1 MSARKACVA
10 YQAWPDMTPRSQA
23 PGAMPSA
30 RPPLILASL
39 YARFR
44 ITRWSN
50 AGAYGMPTVTT
61 RRQASSLYE
70 MPSEH
75 LPRYTQNNRAEPRR
89 ATALL

>member
-1 MSARKACVA
+1 MA

-75 LPRYTQNNRAEPRR
+75 FPRYTQSRS
-89 ATALL
+89 ALPLVAIASL